1 MVVATFYP
9 GSADDGTAEKE
20 SGAYAP
26 TGTVGVTSTTATD
39 DIVKRFANSLYTE
52 RLAFDRWDTSS
63 LTSDATVTSA
73 KLTVRVTSIAGDDDG
88 RNLVGK
94 WYLFTGSLSSGD
106 YADPPHDSDAYSK
119 DISSFTNGEDND
131 ITLSD
136 VAANINTTGMTGIRH
151 GVSGGSPSGTNG
163 VAWASDNHAS
173 LTSAGLVVTY
183 TLPFAP
189 RAIMF

>member
-1 MVVATFYP
+1 MTVTTFYP
-9 GSADDGTAEKE
+9 GSDDDGTVEKE
-20 SGAYAP
+20 SNSYPPGGSAGA
-26 TGTVGVTSTTATD
+26 TDSTATD

-63 LTSDATVTSA
+63 LTAGATVTAA
-73 KLTVRVTSIAGDDDG
+73 KLTVRLTSIAGDDDG
-88 RNLVGK
+88 LNLVGK

-106 YADPPHDSDAYSK
+106 YADPPHDSDAYAK
-119 DISSFTNGEDND
+119 DISTFTNGEDND

-151 GVSGGSPSGTNG
+151 GVSGGSPSGRNG
-163 VAWASDNHAS
+163 VAWASDDHAS

-183 TLPFAP
+183 TVAFTP